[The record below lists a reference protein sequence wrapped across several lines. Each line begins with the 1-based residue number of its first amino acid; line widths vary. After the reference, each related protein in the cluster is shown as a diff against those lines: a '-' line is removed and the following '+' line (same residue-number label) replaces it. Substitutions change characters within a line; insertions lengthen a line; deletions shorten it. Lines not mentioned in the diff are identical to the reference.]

1 MTDVEVL
8 SIINKAIKEAEGNE
22 VYLEDRLD
30 SANLDSLGTLMVTSA
45 LDAEFPN
52 ALDTTTLTV
61 GTRVITL
68 VEKCLAVKNG

>member
-1 MTDVEVL
+1 MTNIEVL
-8 SIINKAIKEAEGNE
+8 SIINKTIKEAEGNE
-22 VYLEDRLD
+22 VNLEDRLA